1 MNERPDPVDPA
12 AAASAMAAAQDLA
25 RVRDKVDA
33 ARAVLMR
40 LLQEVVVA
48 ESRLG
53 NNQAAQMLEA
63 NEQLVLA
70 ALRQQAEAQAV
81 ADALAAASRAADIDP
96 LTQLPNRALLLD
108 RFNQGIAQARRQG
121 GRLALLFIDLD
132 EFKPINDTHG
142 HAAGDEV
149 LRQVARRLAGAVRA
163 VDTVSRHGGDEFLVL
178 LSEVSHQA
186 DVALIA
192 AKLLAVLA
200 EPGLVGDAGVRLT
213 ASIGISL
220 YPEDGQDP
228 ATLINRADAA
238 MYLAKHQGAGSF
250 VFHGEG
256 QAGPAGGPAAAPRA
270 QAQALAAHQR
280 RNAQLQ
286 EANERLVVAALGAQT
301 LHAAA
306 ERARLQ
312 QAELMAAVAEELGD
326 PMAPIRL
333 ATAML
338 GRAAGDEP
346 LLPRVKTIIEQ
357 QVAHM
362 SRLLGAASDLS
373 GLGGGAPGSV
383 DVVSEL
389 GPVIADA
396 VLDSRPAMDLRQQ
409 RLVVSVQPGPL
420 AVRGDAQRLA
430 QVLRNLLDNASKYS
444 RDQGTVWLTA
454 VADGAQVV
462 LTVADDG
469 IGITPMALPGLFE
482 PFGHDSH
489 ALGFNGVGVGIGLPV
504 VRVLVAALGGTVVA
518 QSAGR
523 GRGSRFVVTL
533 PLVAAA
539 PAPA

>member
-1 MNERPDPVDPA
+1 MNERPDPMDPA
-12 AAASAMAAAQDLA
+12 AASSAEVAAHDLV

-33 ARAVLMR
+33 ARAVLLR

-48 ESRLG
+48 ESRLA

-70 ALRQQAEAQAV
+70 ALRHQAEAQAV
-81 ADALAAASRAADIDP
+81 SDALATASRAADIDP

-108 RFNQGIAQARRQG
+108 RFTQAIANARRQG
-121 GRLALLFIDLD
+121 GGLALLFVDLD

-178 LSEVSHQA
+178 LSEVSQQA

-192 AKLLAVLA
+192 TKLLAVLA
-200 EPGLVGDAGVRLT
+200 EPGLVADADARLT

-238 MYLAKHQGAGSF
+238 MYLAKHQGPGSF
-250 VFHGEG
+250 VFHGEA
-256 QAGPAGGPAAAPRA
+256 QAGPAGSVAATPRA

-280 RNAQLQ
+280 RNALLQ
-286 EANERLVVAALGAQT
+286 EANERLVVSALGAQT

-326 PMAPIRL
+326 PQAPIRL

-346 LLPRVKTIIEQ
+346 LLPRVKTLIEQ

-362 SRLLGAASDLS
+362 ARLLGAASDLS
-373 GLGGGAPGSV
+373 GPDGGAPGSGDGV
-383 DVVSEL
+383 HEL

-396 VLDSRPAMDLRQQ
+396 VLASRPAMDLRQQ

-420 AVRGDAQRLA
+420 AVRGDAQHLA

-469 IGITPMALPGLFE
+469 IGIAPAALPGVFE
-482 PFGHDSH
+482 PFGQDSH

-523 GRGSRFVVTL
+523 GRGSRFTVTL
-533 PLVAAA
+533 PLVVEA
-539 PAPA
+539 PAA